1 MTELEMS
8 DINANQIIGLML
20 VFILVGALF
29 VLNVIIQVK
38 VGGRWLNGMK
48 NSSGNY
54 SVTKILL
61 TGVAAVAVYVLIT
74 YMFGSKTTTRPSLT
88 RSEEG
93 YRS

>member
-1 MTELEMS
+1 MTGVEMS
-8 DINANQIIGLML
+8 DINANQIIALML
-20 VFILVGALF
+20 IFIVVGALF

-38 VGGRWLNGMK
+38 VGGRWLNRMK

-61 TGVAAVAVYVLIT
+61 TGVAMFAVYVLIT

-88 RSEEG
+88 RTQDES
-93 YRS
+93 SQ

>member
-1 MTELEMS
+1 MS

-54 SVTKILL
+54 SITKILL

>member
-1 MTELEMS
+1 MS
-8 DINANQIIGLML
+8 DITANQIIALML
-20 VFILVGALF
+20 IFIVVGALF

-38 VGGRWLNGMK
+38 VGGRWLQSMK

-61 TGVAAVAVYVLIT
+61 TGVAMVAVYVLIT

-88 RSEEG
+88 RTPDES
-93 YRS
+93 SQ